1 MYQTVKIPNL
11 YLQKMKMTVVV
22 GLYKVMAS
30 NVFKQN
36 VGASSEHYYKTSAEN
51 DNISNE
57 DWDFLRFAEFV
68 F

>member
-1 MYQTVKIPNL
+1 MKIR
-11 YLQKMKMTVVV
+11 VVV

-30 NVFKQN
+30 NVFEHN

-57 DWDFLRFAEFV
+57 DWDFLLPA
-68 F
+68 